1 MMNNAE
7 FIMTSTLL
15 DLSVQKLSYLNTA
28 QRMLSQN
35 LANLD
40 TPGYT
45 PSQPVA
51 FSATINKLNA
61 LQLAAPDAGDLQTP
75 NTRSSPATVSRVVAR
90 APDGNAVSL
99 DQQLAAMAHVQLNQQ
114 YAVNLYKS
122 YLGMFRSA
130 LGASL

>member
-1 MMNNAE
+1 
-7 FIMTSTLL
+7 MTSTLL

-45 PSQPVA
+45 PSQPVP
-51 FSATINKLNA
+51 FSATINKLSS
-61 LQLAAPDAGDLQTP
+61 LQLATPHAGDLQAP
-75 NTRSSPATVSRVVAR
+75 NSAAPVATISRVAAR

-99 DQQLAAMAHVQLNQQ
+99 DEQLAAMAHVRRNQQ

>member
-1 MMNNAE
+1 MMNSAE
-7 FIMTSTLL
+7 FIMTNTLL
-15 DLSVQKLSYLNTA
+15 DLSVQKLGYLNAA

-45 PSQPVA
+45 PSQPIP
-51 FSATINKLNA
+51 FSATINNLSTLKLATPNK
-61 LQLAAPDAGDLQTP
+61 GDLQALNGP
-75 NTRSSPATVSRVVAR
+75 HSPDTLARVAAR
-90 APDGNAVSL
+90 APDGNAVPL
-99 DQQLAAMAHVQLNQQ
+99 DQQLAAMAHVQLNQE

-130 LGASL
+130 LGATL

>member
-1 MMNNAE
+1 
-7 FIMTSTLL
+7 MTSTLL
-15 DLSVQKLSYLNTA
+15 DLSVQKLSYLNSA

-45 PSQPVA
+45 PSQPVP
-51 FSATINKLNA
+51 FSATINKLSS
-61 LQLAAPDAGDLQTP
+61 LRLAAPDGGDLQAP
-75 NTRSSPATVSRVVAR
+75 NTAASVATTSRVAAR

-122 YLGMFRSA
+122 YLGRFRSA

>member
-1 MMNNAE
+1 
-7 FIMTSTLL
+7 MTSTLL
-15 DLSVQKLSYLNTA
+15 DLSVQKLSYLNSA

-45 PSQPVA
+45 PSQPVP

-61 LQLAAPDAGDLQTP
+61 LQLAAPDGRDLPAP
-75 NTRSSPATVSRVVAR
+75 NTAASVATTSRVAAR

>member
-1 MMNNAE
+1 
-7 FIMTSTLL
+7 MTSTLL
-15 DLSVQKLSYLNTA
+15 DLSVQKLSYLNSA

-45 PSQPVA
+45 PSQPVP

-61 LQLAAPDAGDLQTP
+61 LQLAAPDGGDLQAP
-75 NTRSSPATVSRVVAR
+75 NTAASVATTSRVAAR